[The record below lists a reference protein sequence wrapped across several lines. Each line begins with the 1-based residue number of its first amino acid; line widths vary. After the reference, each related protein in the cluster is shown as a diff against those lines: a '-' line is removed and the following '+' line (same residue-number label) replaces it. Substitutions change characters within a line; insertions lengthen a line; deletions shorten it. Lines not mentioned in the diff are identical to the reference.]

1 LEKGIAMIV
10 RHLLTNLEH
19 EVRGKKHVGSFLRLE
34 KLEHWDR
41 EELTKLAE
49 TKVFD
54 PRSRANLESDG
65 SAEQSLNWFVSIDG
79 NYLVVRGGQELLP
92 AGQDFEYLNFFVEGS
107 LSEILKQIRVRIY
120 EDAAQARRVFKHAGL
135 PSGKLPKRIKL
146 SQLREV
152 NLEEILHRIR
162 NVDPFGSPDDILAYV
177 IIAGR
182 EKDEWGKDILAM
194 CKREASERFSK
205 HGYENSDFAFPLN
218 QVSVE
223 ELEARHV
230 RGMETLAKFNNK
242 FPVVGCLEN
251 RVIGYDEW
259 NWNVEEF
266 LRGLSDDVLV
276 ELLLVF
282 FRYPIEQ
289 TERSKLLFGE
299 ATQRIHRQFN

>member
-1 LEKGIAMIV
+1 MIV

-34 KLEHWDR
+34 QLEHWDR

-54 PRSRANLESDG
+54 PRSLARLKSDEFGGEFLE
-65 SAEQSLNWFVSIDG
+65 WFVSIDG
-79 NYLVVRGGQELLP
+79 NYLVVRGDQELP
-92 AGQDFEYLNFFVEGS
+92 PGGQDFEYLNYFVEGS

-120 EDAAQARRVFKHAGL
+120 QDAAQAKRVFKHSGL
-135 PSGKLPKRIKL
+135 SSGKLPKRIKL

-152 NLEEILHRIR
+152 NLEEVLDQIR

-194 CKREASERFSK
+194 CKREASDRFSK
-205 HGYENSDFAFPLN
+205 NGFENSDSAFPLN

-223 ELEARHV
+223 ELEARHI

-242 FPVVGCLEN
+242 FPVFPCFEN
-251 RVIGYDEW
+251 RIVSHDEW
-259 NWNVEEF
+259 DWNVREF
-266 LRGLSDDVLV
+266 LGGLNDDMLA

-282 FRYPIEQ
+282 FSSSIEP
-289 TERSKLLFGE
+289 TERSKALFGE
-299 ATQRIHRQFN
+299 ATQRIHRHFN